1 MTRGSARRAAVSGG
15 LLNRSPIPSRI
26 VLRAL
31 SAEKQVPPPRR
42 ILFAGAAWFWGLDGF
57 YSPGWNIGQ
66 GRENGKGRGLAFATV
81 RGTVA
86 EASSLPD
93 SKLSLLQEATMEKL
107 LIALSVV
114 VVAMLMGLWIAQAAM
129 ATPQFQLLVGALH

>member
-1 MTRGSARRAAVSGG
+1 M
-15 LLNRSPIPSRI
+15 
-26 VLRAL
+26 
-31 SAEKQVPPPRR
+31 
-42 ILFAGAAWFWGLDGF
+42 DG
-57 YSPGWNIGQ
+57 YCSPGRNLGQ
-66 GRENGKGRGLAFATV
+66 GSENGKGRGLAFATV